1 MKITEEKSP
10 DSDIMAG
17 TQIIYLFI
25 LLYLLTQ
32 ISRNF
37 CFLLAHVR
45 YSGCLIL
52 SSFLKAYYI

>member
-32 ISRNF
+32 IF
-37 CFLLAHVR
+37 KEFLFPF
-45 YSGCLIL
+45 
-52 SSFLKAYYI
+52 SSCEI